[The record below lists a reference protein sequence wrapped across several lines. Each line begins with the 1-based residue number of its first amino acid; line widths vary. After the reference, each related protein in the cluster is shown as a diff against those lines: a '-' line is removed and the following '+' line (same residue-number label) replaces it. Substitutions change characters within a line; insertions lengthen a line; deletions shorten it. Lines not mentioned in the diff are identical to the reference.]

1 MQYVYV
7 VHVRARNADKDE
19 WMVDRRYNEF
29 YVLESKLIEF
39 HGAQIVGPVPLPA
52 KRIFVVKSE

>member
-1 MQYVYV
+1 VYV
-7 VHVRARNADKDE
+7 VNVRARDADMEK
-19 WMVDRRYNEF
+19 WTVDRRYNEF